1 MLDFSTMRF
10 RYEPYP
16 IGVARPVM
24 DEGLYRDLVD
34 SFPPIDLFKY
44 MPKFGKK
51 YTLSEK
57 FNSRNYHDFIRS
69 NPVWREFH
77 AWVKSDA
84 FVDTVL
90 DMLKRHHIDLGLDRH
105 REPGPVRLGRALGYL
120 VRGRLPCLRPRLRTR
135 FEFSALPAD
144 GGAVLP
150 HTDTPRKIITLIV
163 SMVREGEWREEW
175 GGGTEVNVPR
185 RTEYAFNWLNRQVPF
200 EDIDT
205 LDVFPFRPNQCVV
218 FVKTFNSLHCVRPM
232 TGPADGAFRRTLTMN
247 IELDE

>member
-1 MLDFSTMRF
+1 MLDFTHMRF

-16 IGVARPVM
+16 IGVTRPAM
-24 DEGLYRDLVD
+24 EEGLYRELVE
-34 SFPPIDLFKY
+34 SFPPIELFKY

-57 FNSRNYHDFIRS
+57 FNPKNYHEFIRS
-69 NPVWREFH
+69 HPRWREFH
-77 AWVKSDA
+77 AWIKSDA
-84 FVDTVL
+84 FVDSVL
-90 DMLKRHHIDLGLDRH
+90 NMLRHHHIDLGLEKH
-105 REPGPVRLGRALGYL
+105 RESGPVRLARALGYL
-120 VRGRLPCLRPRLRTR
+120 VRGRLRCLRPPLRTR

-163 SMVREGEWREEW
+163 SMVREGEWDPSW
-175 GGGTEVNVPR
+175 GGGTEVNRPKRV
-185 RTEYAFNWLNRQVPF
+185 EDSFNWLNRQVPF
-200 EDIDT
+200 EDIET
-205 LDVFPFRPNQCVV
+205 LDVFPFQPNQCVV

-232 TGPADGAFRRTLTMN
+232 TGHGRNELRRTLTIN